1 MKLVLIIIL
10 DMIDI
15 SDLAMRYKPLFAL
28 NMSCMNAITLLR
40 LFSCCHPNID
50 IRIYLIQT
58 TDKGRHSAENMY
70 RLRYAHMHNI

>member
-1 MKLVLIIIL
+1 MYIKLIWIIIL

-15 SDLAMRYKPLFAL
+15 SDLEMRYKPLFAL
-28 NMSCMNAITLLR
+28 NISCMNAITLLR

-58 TDKGRHSAENMY
+58 TDKGRLCRKHV
-70 RLRYAHMHNI
+70 